1 MTTVLLTGA
10 TGFIAGAV
18 LAHGLTSG
26 AADRWLCLVRG
37 TDLDQARSRLLG
49 NLERFM
55 GHETARAAMS
65 GVEVVLGDLGDVERQ
80 EDSRLHEVTHVLH
93 LAADTSFR
101 AKSNCDLVNVA
112 GTRGLARRARRMPR
126 LARFLYGGTA
136 MICGRDAP
144 ALVRETDYP
153 ADGAHHLVSYTRSK
167 VEAEN
172 LLRREF
178 PDLPVVIARP
188 SIVMGHTRLGCG
200 PSSSIFWMFRA
211 GDRLRLIA
219 DDPDGHIDVVPVDW
233 TAEVLLGLLLK
244 PSLAHDVYHLSAGLE
259 RRTNWRVLGDAFHR
273 CDPAGGI
280 RRYVRIAP
288 DDRQTLRH
296 HFARTFGL
304 EQPMKVAM
312 LRAMRAYYEFGA
324 LGVTFTNDRLIEEG
338 LPLPPSLP
346 DYLKVCLSLPSGL
359 SIIDQFADDLGMFE
373 PHRDPAAEVAA

>member
-18 LAHGLTSG
+18 LAQGLASG
-26 AADRWLCLVRG
+26 VADRWLCLVRG
-37 TDLDQARSRLLG
+37 TDLDRARLRLLG

-55 GHETARAAMS
+55 GHEAARAAMS
-65 GVEVVLGDLGDVERQ
+65 AVEVVLGDLADLDRQ
-80 EDSRLHEVTHVLH
+80 DDGCLQAVTHVLH

-101 AKSNCDLVNVA
+101 ARANCHLVNVA
-112 GTRGLARRARRMPR
+112 GTRALARRARRMPR
-126 LARFLYGGTA
+126 LVRFIYGGTA

-153 ADGAHHLVSYTRSK
+153 AEGADHLVAYTRSK
-167 VEAEN
+167 VDAEN
-172 LLRREF
+172 LLRLEF
-178 PDLPVVIARP
+178 PDLPLVIARP

-219 DDPDGHIDVVPVDW
+219 DDPNGHIDVVPVDW
-233 TAEVLLGLLLK
+233 TADMLLGLLLK
-244 PSLAHDVYHLSAGLE
+244 PSLSHDVYHLSAGLE
-259 RRTNWRVLGDAFHR
+259 RRTNWQALGAAFQR
-273 CDPAGGI
+273 CDPAGGA
-280 RRYVRIAP
+280 RRYDRIAA
-288 DDRQTLRH
+288 DDRLALRTR
-296 HFARTFGL
+296 FARTFGL
-304 EQPMKVAM
+304 ARPVDVAM

-324 LGVTFTNDRLIEEG
+324 LGVAFANDRLVAEG

-346 DYLKVCLSLPSGL
+346 DYLQVCLSVPSGL

-373 PHRDPAAEVAA
+373 PHRDPAEVAA